1 MLRPCDAAEP
11 QSRGRG
17 EGFQGGA
24 GPDASGTGCVR
35 PRPDR
40 AGGPGSFRESR
51 VRPPGRSPVALR
63 AVTTLIWIVVA
74 LFAIGLYLSWTAGRL
89 DRLHARIDASRAALD
104 AQLLRRASVA
114 QELATS
120 GVLDPASS
128 IVLYQAAHDARQAEE
143 EHREVAESEL
153 SQALRAVFGETEQ
166 VEALKL
172 APGGEEAAG
181 ELAAAVRRVP
191 MARRFHNDSVRA
203 ARALRRHRTV
213 RWFRLAGHAPF
224 PLAFEMDDEAPVA
237 LADRPGT

>member
-1 MLRPCDAAEP
+1 M
-11 QSRGRG
+11 
-17 EGFQGGA
+17 
-24 GPDASGTGCVR
+24 
-35 PRPDR
+35 
-40 AGGPGSFRESR
+40 
-51 VRPPGRSPVALR
+51 
-63 AVTTLIWIVVA
+63 TTLIWIVVA

-89 DRLHARIDASRAALD
+89 DRLHTRIDASRAALD

-143 EHREVAESEL
+143 EQREVAESEL
-153 SQALRAVFGETEQ
+153 SQALRAVFGEPEQ

-203 ARALRRHRTV
+203 ARALRRHRKV

-224 PLAFEMDDEAPVA
+224 PMAFEMDDEAPVA

>member
-1 MLRPCDAAEP
+1 MIETL
-11 QSRGRG
+11 
-17 EGFQGGA
+17 
-24 GPDASGTGCVR
+24 VWI
-35 PRPDR
+35 
-40 AGGPGSFRESR
+40 
-51 VRPPGRSPVALR
+51 
-63 AVTTLIWIVVA
+63 AVG

-114 QELATS
+114 QEVATA
-120 GVLDPASS
+120 GVLDPAAS
-128 IVLYQAAHDARQAEE
+128 IVLYQAAHAARQAEE

-153 SQALRAVFGETEQ
+153 SQALRAVFAEADQ
-166 VEALKL
+166 VAAVKE
-172 APGGEEAAG
+172 APGGEDAAN

-203 ARALRRHRTV
+203 TRALRRHRKV

-224 PLAFEMDDEAPVA
+224 PLAFEMDDVPPAA